1 MNKKKIP
8 AKKNIVVKVNDNSNT
23 EPKKKE
29 NSVESILR
37 TFKDNLHS
45 VDFFFR
51 KFGDIAEN
59 EDEGAMNTSFEYI
72 KEAFTKVG
80 IQLDNEKEE
89 QNSINEDKLEKLA
102 KILKKKPKFSVQ
114 NFNILSSSSFL
125 MLNNYFE
132 YLIADLL
139 SYHYNKYKDT
149 LNSKEFK
156 VSLKEMAEY
165 ETIEDLEKHLILKE
179 VETLLVEL
187 SFDGLLNHFKTKFNI
202 SLNEDIINWDII
214 NECRERRHLIV
225 HNASIINKKYI
236 TRTNNPENKKIG
248 DKITIDKE
256 YFQKVFNEIKLA
268 GLLLSY
274 ECWGSWDKDKATKAI
289 RDMLDES
296 FENLLQNNIAS
307 CDKITAYISKIEAR
321 NEEQEDFLMRAKFNR
336 CIALKK
342 QSKKTELNKI
352 LATIKVGTST
362 PLFKLAHAVL
372 SEKNDNTILELI
384 DQSNKLND
392 IDFDSY
398 SEWPLFEF
406 IRDKKELNEKI
417 VEKLK
422 NVFCCVL

>member
-274 ECWGSWDKDKATKAI
+274 ECWGSWEKDKATKAI

-336 CIALKK
+336 SIALKK

-422 NVFCCVL
+422 N

>member
-274 ECWGSWDKDKATKAI
+274 ECWGSWEKDKATKAN

-336 CIALKK
+336 SIALKK

-422 NVFCCVL
+422 N

>member
-1 MNKKKIP
+1 MAVIK
-8 AKKNIVVKVNDNSNT
+8 NDNSNIK
-23 EPKKKE
+23 PKKKE
-29 NSVESILR
+29 NSVESILHA
-37 TFKDNLHS
+37 FKDNLHS

-59 EDEGAMNTSFEYI
+59 EDEGAINTSMEYI
-72 KEAFTKVG
+72 KEAFIKVG
-80 IQLDNEKEE
+80 IQLDGEKKD
-89 QNSINEDKLEKLA
+89 QNSFNEDKLEKLV
-102 KILKKKPKFSVQ
+102 KILKKTPKFSVQ
-114 NFNILSSSSFL
+114 NFDILSSSSFL

-156 VSLKEMAEY
+156 VSLKEMIEY
-165 ETIEDLEKHLILKE
+165 ETIDDLEKHLILKE
-179 VETLLVEL
+179 VETMLVEL
-187 SFDGLLNHFKTKFNI
+187 SFDGLLNHFKTKLHI
-202 SLNEDIINWDII
+202 SLNENIINWDII
-214 NECRERRHLIV
+214 TECRERRHIIV

-256 YFQKVFNEIKLA
+256 YFQNVFNEIKLA

-289 RDMLDES
+289 RDILDES
-296 FENLLQNNIAS
+296 FEYLLQNNINA
-307 CDKITAYISKIEAR
+307 CDKITEYICKIEAR
-321 NEEQEDFLMRAKFNR
+321 NEEQEDLLMRAKFNR

-342 QSKKTELNKI
+342 LNKKTELTKI
-352 LATIKVGTST
+352 LLTIKVGTVT
-362 PLFKLAHAVL
+362 PLFKLAHAIL
-372 SEKNDNTILELI
+372 SEKGDNIILNLI
-384 DQSNKLND
+384 VQTHKLED

-406 IRDKKELNEKI
+406 IREKKELNEKI
-417 VEKLK
+417 IEKL
-422 NVFCCVL
+422 NNYN

>member
-422 NVFCCVL
+422 N